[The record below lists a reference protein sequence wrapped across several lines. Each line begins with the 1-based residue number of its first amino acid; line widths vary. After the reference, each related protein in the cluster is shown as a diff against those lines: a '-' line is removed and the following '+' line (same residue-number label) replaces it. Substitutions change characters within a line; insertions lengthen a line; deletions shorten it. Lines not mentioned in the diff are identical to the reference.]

1 MFGAP
6 HYGRKKAEE
15 LINQI
20 QAQAEAKQALQL
32 TVEDTIVLADM
43 LFEMDKHLPDFFEED

>member
-6 HYGRKKAEE
+6 RYGRKKAEQ
-15 LINQI
+15 LINTVQ
-20 QAQAEAKQALQL
+20 QMAEHKQALQL
-32 TVEDTIVLADM
+32 TPEDTVILADM